1 MTTTDKAA
9 LLARFIEERRR
20 MPFAWGSNDCCLF
33 AADWVLAATGRDI
46 AADYRGRYSSA
57 LPALRF
63 VEAGGGVEA
72 MIERAGGGR
81 VDAKLARR
89 GDVIARDVGNGKG
102 LGVCI
107 GALAAFVAEDGL
119 RFVDFPHGSCWRF

>member
-33 AADWVLAATGRDI
+33 AADWVLTATGRDI
-46 AADYRGRYSSA
+46 AADYRGRYSTA

-72 MIERAGGGR
+72 MIERAGAAP
-81 VDAKLARR
+81 VHPSLARR
-89 GDVIARDVGNGKG
+89 GDVIARDVGNGIG
-102 LGVCI
+102 LGVCV
-107 GALAAFVAEDGL
+107 GAMAAFVAEDGL
-119 RFVDFPHGSCWRF
+119 RFVDFSSGSCWRF

>member
-46 AADYRGRYSSA
+46 AAEYRGRYSSA
-57 LPALRF
+57 LPAMRF

-72 MIERAGGGR
+72 MVERAGGR
-81 VDAKLARR
+81 IVHPSLAHR
-89 GDVIARDVGNGKG
+89 GDIIARDVGNGIG

-107 GALAAFVAEDGL
+107 GSLAAFVGKDGL
-119 RFVDFPHGSCWRF
+119 QFVAFNQASCWRF

>member
-9 LLARFIEERRR
+9 LLTRFIEDRRR
-20 MPFAWGSNDCCLF
+20 TPFAWGSNDCCLF

-46 AADYRGRYSSA
+46 ASDYRGRYSSA
-57 LPALRF
+57 LSALRF
-63 VEAGGGVEA
+63 VKDGGGVEA
-72 MIERAGGGR
+72 MLERAGGQS
-81 VDAKLARR
+81 VHPSLARR
-89 GDVIARDVGNGKG
+89 GDVIARDVGSGTG

-119 RFVDFPHGSCWRF
+119 RFVDFAQGSCWRF